1 MAIFC
6 GDNSDII
13 LKKNNSYKAL
23 TYLLLTLPLCA
34 FVLLFFIFSVHLF
47 IGFVIMDD
55 GIL

>member
-1 MAIFC
+1 MAILC

-13 LKKNNSYKAL
+13 LKEKNSY